1 MAFEREQSHTG
12 GEHRVLLESREQL
25 CVTGVEEVESFDENE
40 IVMQTVQGNLRV
52 QGSDLHVDKLDLVS
66 GELTVTGLVTALDYA
81 EVAPSGSLWA
91 RLFH

>member
-1 MAFEREQSHTG
+1 MAYEEKAKPTKAHSII
-12 GEHRVLLESREQL
+12 LEGRAKMEVS
-25 CVTGVEEVESFDENE
+25 GVEEVESFDENE

>member
-1 MAFEREQSHTG
+1 MAYEEKAKPAKAHSII
-12 GEHRVLLESREQL
+12 LEGRAKMAVS
-25 CVTGVEEVESFDENE
+25 GVEEVESFDENE

-66 GELTVTGLVTALDYA
+66 GELTVTGLVTALDYT

>member
-1 MAFEREQSHTG
+1 MAYEEKAKPAKAHSII
-12 GEHRVLLESREQL
+12 LEGRAKLAVS
-25 CVTGVEEVESFDENE
+25 GVEEVESFDENE